1 MDMHHNAQHVK
12 NTISSCPTAH
22 STTLVDSCAYLH
34 LLDGTDINEERRMH
48 YKELKKVTVVLRK
61 QCNSLFLT
69 DTLQKFNA
77 QHCFPQRSTLL
88 QSKQSLP
95 K

>member
-1 MDMHHNAQHVK
+1 MFPGRIMDMHHNAQHVK

-34 LLDGTDINEERRMH
+34 LLKGTDINKERRMH

-61 QCNSLFLT
+61 QC
-69 DTLQKFNA
+69 KFI
-77 QHCFPQRSTLL
+77 SD
-88 QSKQSLP
+88 
-95 K
+95 